1 MALKIDG
8 ASVSRSNARILRDV
22 SLTVEAGE
30 IVGLLGPNGAGKSTF
45 LNAVAGDFDFGDGNA
60 TLNGVKLA
68 SLSVKERA
76 RRVAF
81 LRQRA
86 HIPLPLAVHEV
97 IGFGVGAGACR
108 RGLRR
113 GERDRRVAM
122 LAERLKV
129 AHLVARDVTTLSG
142 GEAQR
147 VHLARVLG
155 QIWQDAPQQP
165 RLLLLD
171 EPTSALDPGQAAAL
185 AAELRSLARE
195 QNLAVLAVIHDL
207 SLASRLADRL
217 LVLHGGVIAAAG
229 APGECLSDD
238 TIHHVFG
245 PGLSVK
251 ADALDAL
258 PVILPAFRAEAR
270 QGPDSPL

>member
-1 MALKIDG
+1 MALNID
-8 ASVSRSNARILRDV
+8 NARVARGSTTILRDV

-30 IVGLLGPNGAGKSTF
+30 IVGLLGPNGAGKSTL
-45 LNAVAGDFDFGDGNA
+45 LNAVAGDFNFSEGSA
-60 TLNGVKLA
+60 TLNGDALA
-68 SLSVKERA
+68 SLRVKERA

-81 LRQRA
+81 LRQRI

-97 IGFGVGAGACR
+97 IGFGVGAGARR

-113 GERDRRVAM
+113 GERDRRIAA
-122 LAERLKV
+122 LAGRLKV
-129 AHLVARDVTTLSG
+129 AHLVERDITTLSG

-155 QIWQDAPQQP
+155 QIWQDAPQRP

-185 AAELRSLARE
+185 AAELRTLARE
-195 QNLAVLAVIHDL
+195 QRLAVLAVIHDL

-217 LVLHGGVIAAAG
+217 LVLHQGAIVAAG
-229 APGECLSDD
+229 APEACLCDETVRS
-238 TIHHVFG
+238 VFG

-270 QGPDSPL
+270 QVSDSSL